1 MTRACCEVG
10 ENWKA
15 EEFGLKRY
23 GWLGLVEFF
32 GILRFAQDDSR
43 NGQRRGQATARDR
56 RWRDRQRQQ
65 EIHDGMTKEQATA
78 KQKK

>member
-10 ENWKA
+10 ENWKT

-32 GILRFAQDDSR
+32 GILRFAQDDSGNR
-43 NGQRRGQATARDR
+43 QRRQTMTTGNGEGQAMAGQT
-56 RWRDRQRQQ
+56 
-65 EIHDGMTKEQATA
+65 TATA
-78 KQKK
+78 DP